1 MLLFNNNKKDSFFIN
16 QLTND
21 IDLLER
27 LIENNLLE
35 DYDRIGAEQEF
46 CIIDENLRPNPINQK
61 ILSKVKNHGFV
72 TEIAKFNMELNI
84 EPIDLGATALRKM
97 EQVLIQKM
105 NIVTEIANKHNADI
119 ILTGILPTVRKHD
132 LRFDNIT
139 SNQRYFDLCNA
150 ISKYRG
156 QKYKIRISG
165 LDELIFQHDSPL
177 IEGCNTGFQF
187 HLQIG
192 PKIFHKMY
200 NFAQLIAAPVL
211 ATSVNSPMLFG
222 KRLWNETRIAVFQ
235 QATDTRIIGNY
246 HLESL
251 PRVTFGNNWLKK
263 SLIEIFKEDITKY
276 KILLKSLSQ
285 QSKKT
290 INQNLPKLHALTL
303 HNSTVYRW
311 NRPCYGI
318 YKKQPSIRIENRML
332 PAGPTIVDEIANSA
346 FWLGLLTF
354 YKNSDIDDVSQIMKF
369 DDARINFYAAAQQ
382 GIDATFKWF
391 NGKRIEARKL
401 ILNELIPK
409 AAIGLSSINIKPKD
423 IEKYLNIIKERTATR
438 KNGARWII
446 DSYDK
451 LSNKFSKQNTLT
463 TITSE
468 IIRHQKNNEPVHT
481 WEIPKHS
488 VVINNPS
495 KLLVEECME
504 RDITSINENDV
515 FELAYQINN
524 WSSKNYMVVVNDKG
538 QITGIINQ
546 EDFCNP
552 KYIKNRKTVQIKNMM
567 KKRPKTIG
575 PDFTIKQVLAIME
588 NRKVDILPVTENK
601 LFIGIVQKKYLV
613 QYEFKK
619 EPKTWNKDF
628 FINYERIIGNYHS
641 NNNKTMVFVAA
652 IHGNENSGVI
662 ALKRFFDEIKKEN
675 IKIEGTVIGLI
686 GNLSALKRNS
696 RYIDD
701 DMNRLWTEKLMDS
714 KSNNNISEKKEI
726 IILKNLI
733 EKIIS
738 NKSKKNLCII
748 DLHNTSSPSGV
759 FTIVNNKK
767 EQKLAKHLNV
777 PVISE
782 LFSKVKGSLVNYY
795 NQQNITSIVFEGGAI
810 GDPAAI
816 NNHEAG
822 IWTLLEKNGLI
833 AKDTIPARV
842 LKNLSDMISFSK
854 KVMGNYSVQHIHK
867 IKNNDDFLMH
877 PNIRNFEKVEK
888 NQIIAEDKNG
898 PIMAPKKGYI
908 LMPLYQEQGKE
919 GFYIIK
925 NEKS

>member
-1 MLLFNNNKKDSFFIN
+1 MLISKKNKETSAFIN
-16 QLTND
+16 QLTHD
-21 IDLLER
+21 IELLER
-27 LIENNLLE
+27 LIAENILE

-46 CIIDENLRPNPINQK
+46 CLIDENLRPNPINEE
-61 ILSKVKNHGFV
+61 ILKKVKTHGFV

-84 EPIDLGATALRKM
+84 DPIDLGALALRKM
-97 EQVLIQKM
+97 EETLVNKM
-105 NIVTEIANKHNADI
+105 KIVTDVANRNNADI
-119 ILTGILPTVRKHD
+119 ILTGILPTVRKYD

-139 SNQRYFDLCNA
+139 NNQRYFDLCNA

-187 HLQIG
+187 HLQIA
-192 PKIFHKMY
+192 PDIFHKMY

-251 PRVTFGNNWLKK
+251 PRVTFGNNWLQK
-263 SLIEIFKEDITKY
+263 SLIEIFKEDITRY

-285 QSKKT
+285 KQNT
-290 INQNLPKLHALTL
+290 RINKNLPKLTALTL

-332 PAGPTIVDEIANSA
+332 PAGPTIVDEVANSA

-354 YKNSDIDDVSQIMKF
+354 YKNSDIDDISKLMKF

-391 NGKRIEARKL
+391 NGVRIEARKL

-423 IEKYLNIIKERTATR
+423 IEKYLNIIKERTAKR

-446 DSYDK
+446 DSYDT

-468 IIRHQKNNEPVHT
+468 IIRHQKTNQPVHT
-481 WEIPKHS
+481 WEIPKNS

-495 KLLVEECME
+495 KLLIEECME
-504 RDITSINENDV
+504 RDITSIHENDI

-524 WSSKNYMVVVNDKG
+524 WSQKNYMVVVNDKG
-538 QITGIINQ
+538 EITGLLDSDVFLN
-546 EDFCNP
+546 E
-552 KYIKNRKTVQIKNMM
+552 KYIQNRKSIHVKKIM
-567 KKRPKTIG
+567 KKRPTTIT
-575 PDFTIKQVLAIME
+575 PDITISQALQCME
-588 NRKVDILPVTENK
+588 IKNVDILPVTENK
-601 LFIGIVQKKYLV
+601 LFIGIIQKKHLL
-613 QYEFKK
+613 QYELN
-619 EPKTWNKDF
+619 EDF
-628 FINYERIIGNYHS
+628 SFFNQDLFENYERVIGNYHS
-641 NNNKTMVFVAA
+641 NNNKTMIFIAA

-662 ALKRFFDEIKKEN
+662 ALKRFFKEIKKEK
-675 IKIEGTVIGLI
+675 IKIEGTIIGLI
-686 GNLSALKRNS
+686 GNLSALKKNHRH
-696 RYIDD
+696 IDC
-701 DMNRLWTEKLMDS
+701 DMNRLWTDKMINS
-714 KSNNNISEKKEI
+714 KSNNHISEKQELL
-726 IILKNLI
+726 ILKNLI
-733 EKIIS
+733 EKITS
-738 NKSKKNLCII
+738 QKRKKNICIV

-759 FTIVNNKK
+759 FTIVNNSK
-767 EQKLAKHLNV
+767 EKKLAKCLHI

-795 NQQNITSIVFEGGAI
+795 NKQNITSIVFEGGAI
-810 GDPAAI
+810 GDPASI

-822 IWTLLEKNGLI
+822 IWELLINNNFINESDIPKRVEKNL
-833 AKDTIPARV
+833 A
-842 LKNLSDMISFSK
+842 DMKSFSSK
-854 KVMGNYSVQHIHK
+854 IKGNYSVKYIHK
-867 IKNNDDFLMH
+867 INDEDHFIMH

-898 PIMAPKKGYI
+898 PIKSPITGYI
-908 LMPLYQEQGKE
+908 LMPLYQEQGNE
-919 GFYIIK
+919 GFYIIE
-925 NEKS
+925 NEKA